1 MAGYHVGV
9 IPSPSPSRVRP
20 IIRRWPSIGL
30 LLCLTGLLLA
40 GGLVAA
46 GWAALHPRFDWQQR
60 VVYGTRHGD
69 PLTLDVLTPRES
81 NGLGIVFLVSG
92 GWKSG
97 RGAIRPWLLAPLLR
111 RGYTVFA
118 VCHVSQPQA
127 TVDEIVADVSRAVR
141 FIRSHAADYRIDP
154 DRLGVAG
161 GSAGGH
167 LSLMLA
173 TRGGPGPADAVDAID
188 AASSAVQAAAVFCP
202 VTDLT
207 DLSGSTE
214 DPGDG
219 GPPTSF
225 RRAFNQE
232 PVDMDRWRV
241 QAREL
246 SPLHH
251 VTPAMPPVMICH
263 GDRDTLVTLDQSVR
277 FCDRAV
283 PLGCDVTLRVVE
295 GAGHTWLTMPLDVMR
310 CAAWFDSRLRQPA
323 AATATSGTPSPRPD
337 LPRPSSQS
345 RPQRDSAGA
354 LTP

>member
-1 MAGYHVGV
+1 MNVPHA
-9 IPSPSPSRVRP
+9 SRP
-20 IIRRWPSIGL
+20 AAFSGRRWSSIAL
-30 LLCLTGLLLA
+30 LLGLGGAGLT
-40 GGLVAA
+40 AA
-46 GWAALHPRFDWQQR
+46 VVSAAWVYFHPRFTWRQG
-60 VVYGTRHGD
+60 VVYGERRGE
-69 PLTLDVLTPRES
+69 PLTLDVLTPTTP
-81 NGLGIVFLVSG
+81 NGLGIAFLVSG

-97 RGAIRPWLLAPLLR
+97 SRSFHPWLMAPLLR

-118 VCHVSQPQA
+118 VYHVSQPQA
-127 TVDEIVADVSRAVR
+127 TVDEIVDDVSRAIR
-141 FIRSHAADYRIDP
+141 FIRMHAADERIDP

-173 TRGGPGPADAVDAID
+173 TRGGPGRPGADAID

-219 GPPTSF
+219 GPPRSF
-225 RRAFNQE
+225 RAAFAQD
-232 PVDMDRWRV
+232 PVDMARWRV

-277 FCDRAV
+277 FHDRAR
-283 PLGCDVTLRVVE
+283 PLGCDVTLRVVA
-295 GAGHTWLTMPLDVMR
+295 GGGHTWLTMPLDVMR
-310 CAAWFDSRLRQPA
+310 CAAWFDSRLRGP
-323 AATATSGTPSPRPD
+323 
-337 LPRPSSQS
+337 
-345 RPQRDSAGA
+345 
-354 LTP
+354 